1 MEEICDEGMC
11 AGCMACAVA
20 CPKNAVRIN
29 ADIDACHVEINQDSC
44 IDCGRCK
51 RVCQQLNP
59 AKGTAP
65 IKWLQGW
72 ASSPEERASSS
83 SGGVASSIARSFIE
97 RGGDVVA
104 CAFKEGR
111 FDFSKATNVEGVD
124 DYKGSKY
131 VKSNPLNAYDLVG
144 ESFRSGK
151 KVLFIGLPCQVSAIL
166 NYFGDRHSSDLYT
179 IDLICHGTPSLKLLD
194 DFLTQ
199 RGISLSEIKDIAFRR
214 KGSFALRDGAQS
226 VDDPGVVDRYMI
238 AFLHGLSYTECCYNC
253 NYARTERV
261 SDLTLGDSWGTHL
274 IEEEAQG
281 VSLMLSMNGKGD
293 ELIESSRIVAK
304 DVDVENAIRNNEQL
318 VKPSSKPR
326 ARKKFVVNYKS
337 RISVEDNVFRCLPF
351 ACVRQEIKR
360 LLIAFGL
367 KRVGG
372 GYGIRIHF

>member
-1 MEEICDEGMC
+1 M
-11 AGCMACAVA
+11 
-20 CPKNAVRIN
+20 
-29 ADIDACHVEINQDSC
+29 
-44 IDCGRCK
+44 
-51 RVCQQLNP
+51 
-59 AKGTAP
+59 
-65 IKWLQGW
+65 
-72 ASSPEERASSS
+72 
-83 SGGVASSIARSFIE
+83 
-97 RGGDVVA
+97 
-104 CAFKEGR
+104 
-111 FDFSKATNVEGVD
+111 
-124 DYKGSKY
+124 
-131 VKSNPLNAYDLVG
+131 
-144 ESFRSGK
+144 
-151 KVLFIGLPCQVSAIL
+151 
-166 NYFGDRHSSDLYT
+166 
-179 IDLICHGTPSLKLLD
+179 
-194 DFLTQ
+194 TQ

-274 IEEEAQG
+274 IEEEARG

-372 GYGIRIHF
+372 VWDKNSLLEK